1 MTLDEI
7 PQDAPA
13 GATTSARGAGLP
25 ERQEHRGKAI
35 PERIPGDRALH
46 AQPSTWVAWAGIA
59 AFLVFLLGILISVVI
74 DSFGRAW
81 YAQWLPT
88 EPTAGWYSEAWTRFE
103 LGHVILVT
111 LVVAFSV
118 VALSVLIGVPASY
131 VLARR
136 RFPFKRVVTALFLLP
151 VIIPP
156 ITFGIPLATVMYNV
170 GLGRTVL
177 AVILVN
183 LVPSVPFVIIT
194 MTPFIE
200 QINPAIENAARMSG
214 ARMRHVFTR
223 VLGPILVPGI
233 LAAAILVLVRTVGM
247 FELTYLVSGPGTDTL
262 VVSIFRAMT
271 SAGGSEPRALVS
283 AMAFLYT
290 AMMLVTL
297 IVALRFVNPTQL
309 VARVGAG
316 DED

>member
-1 MTLDEI
+1 MTA
-7 PQDAPA
+7 QDSSTSAPA
-13 GATTSARGAGLP
+13 EAPSGGTGRSARAS
-25 ERQEHRGKAI
+25 RGRSRRAS
-35 PERIPGDRALH
+35 EDRIPGDVALS
-46 AQPSTWVAWAGIA
+46 ARPGTWFAWAGIA
-59 AFLVFLLGILISVVI
+59 AFLVLLLGILVSVVI
-74 DSFGRAW
+74 DSLGRAW
-81 YAQWLPT
+81 YDDWLPT
-88 EPTAGWYSEAWTRFE
+88 GFTPSWYGEAWTRFE
-103 LGHVILVT
+103 LTHVILVT

-118 VALSVLIGVPASY
+118 VILSVLIGVPASY

-136 RFPFKRVVTALFLLP
+136 QFPFKRAVTALFLLP

-214 ARMRHVFTR
+214 ARMRHVFLR
-223 VLGPILVPGI
+223 ILGPILVPGI

-247 FELTYLVSGPGTDTL
+247 FELTYLVSGPGTETL
-262 VVSIFRAMT
+262 VVTIFRAMT
-271 SAGGSEPRALVS
+271 SAGGSEPRPLVS
-283 AMAFLYT
+283 AMAFVYT

-297 IVALRFVNPTQL
+297 IIALRFVNPTQL
-309 VARVGAG
+309 VARGG
-316 DED
+316 DTEED